1 MDRTPAA
8 GWFSVMTIE
17 MTTAMKPPEV
27 VHGDFRPWV
36 LIPVFDHEHAI
47 GEMARGVI
55 VTGQRCLLVDDG
67 SRDSCAR
74 VLDALAQ
81 AHAPQV
87 SLLRLPQN
95 QGKGGAVLAGFR
107 EAARLGATHVLQIDA
122 DGQHDPRDIPRFLE
136 HARRAP
142 AKIICGTPQYDA
154 SVPKGRLY
162 GRYLTHVWV
171 WINTLSFAIR
181 DSMCGFRVYP
191 LPPVLRLME
200 QETIGKRMDFDIE
213 VIVRLFWRGV
223 EVENLPTRVTY
234 PSDGVSH
241 FDVWHDNVRISR
253 MHARL
258 FFGMLWRLPRLLRM
272 RMTGPARA

>member
-1 MDRTPAA
+1 
-8 GWFSVMTIE
+8 
-17 MTTAMKPPEV
+17 MTTEMAAARQSVEAA
-27 VHGDFRPWV
+27 HGDFRPWV

-47 GEMARGVI
+47 GAMVQGV
-55 VTGQRCLLVDDG
+55 VATGQQCLLVDDG
-67 SRDSCAR
+67 SRNSCAR
-74 VLDALAQ
+74 VLDALARE
-81 AHAPQV
+81 HAPQV
-87 SLLRLPQN
+87 TLLRLPQN

-142 AKIICGTPQYDA
+142 AKIICGTPEYDA

-171 WINTLSFAIR
+171 WINTLSFGIR

-213 VIVRLFWRGV
+213 VIVRLYWRGV

-258 FFGMLWRLPRLLRM
+258 FFGMLRRLPRLLRM
-272 RMTGPARA
+272 RMARPVRA